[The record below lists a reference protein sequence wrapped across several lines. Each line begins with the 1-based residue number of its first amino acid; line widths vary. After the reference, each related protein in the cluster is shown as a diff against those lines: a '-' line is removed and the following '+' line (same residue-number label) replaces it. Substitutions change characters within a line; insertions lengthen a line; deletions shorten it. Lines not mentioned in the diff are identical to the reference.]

1 MVNAVI
7 MASGYS
13 TRMGKN
19 KLLLPFRGKPIIEY
33 VIDAVQKCT
42 FNEIILVGKEK
53 QILDIGKS
61 KNILTVLNTEPY
73 KGQSQ
78 SIKLGILNTCASDGY
93 MFFTG
98 DQPLIDSYTINL
110 LLDAFMKNK
119 NSIIV
124 PRYKTKAGS
133 PTIFSTKFKDQL
145 LNLQGDVGGKAII
158 NNHLSE
164 VLFIDLKSDYSL
176 LDVDTVKDY
185 EYILTKNLQ

>member
-13 TRMGKN
+13 TRMGEN
-19 KLLLPFRGKPIIEY
+19 KLLLPFKGKPIIEH
-33 VIDAVQKCT
+33 VIDAIKECT
-42 FNEIILVGKEK
+42 FNEIILVGKEN
-53 QILDIGKS
+53 QILDIGKN
-61 KNILTVLNTEPY
+61 KNILTVLNTESY

-93 MFFTG
+93 MFFTA

-110 LLDAFMKNK
+110 LLDTFMKNK

>member
-13 TRMGKN
+13 TRMGEN
-19 KLLLPFRGKPIIEY
+19 KLLLPFKGKPIIEH
-33 VIDAVQKCT
+33 VIDAIKECN

-53 QILDIGKS
+53 QILDIGKN
-61 KNILTVLNTEPY
+61 KNILTVLNTESY

-93 MFFTG
+93 MFFTA

-110 LLDAFMKNK
+110 LLDTFMKNK

-124 PRYKTKAGS
+124 PRYKTKPGS

-164 VLFIDLKSDYSL
+164 VLFIDLKNNYSL

>member
-1 MVNAVI
+1 
-7 MASGYS
+7 
-13 TRMGKN
+13 
-19 KLLLPFRGKPIIEY
+19 
-33 VIDAVQKCT
+33 
-42 FNEIILVGKEK
+42 
-53 QILDIGKS
+53 
-61 KNILTVLNTEPY
+61 
-73 KGQSQ
+73 
-78 SIKLGILNTCASDGY
+78 
-93 MFFTG
+93 MFFTA

-110 LLDAFMKNK
+110 LLDTFMKNK

-124 PRYKTKAGS
+124 PRYKTKPGS